1 MTLVSRLVRAY
12 VLYTLGF
19 FLFIYTMWRVERV
32 IGPGVWVGYVFL
44 FVPIAVYAVIGLLSR
59 TSDLVEYY
67 VAGRRV
73 PAAFNGMATA
83 ADWLS
88 AASFIGLAGSLYA
101 TGYDG
106 LAYLMGWTGGYCLV
120 AFLLAPYVRKLARYT
135 IPDFLGT
142 RYSSNVVR
150 GIAAMAAILCSFV
163 YLVAQIQGIGLIASR
178 FIGIEFSIGIFCGL
192 AGILVCSF
200 LGGMRAVTWTQVA
213 QYIILI
219 SAMLIPVSMIAHR
232 EGLGWFPQFNYG
244 RVMERVEALERAVA
258 ISPDEAHVRADYQ
271 RQAVQMQQ
279 RIDALPQ
286 SFHAEHARLVAEI
299 AELRRHNGPLR
310 VINERERELAAF
322 PRDAADAQV

>member
-1 MTLVSRLVRAY
+1 MKLAHRLIRSYA
-12 VLYTLGF
+12 LYTLGF
-19 FLFIYTMWRVERV
+19 LAFVYVMWRIELVT
-32 IGPGVWVGYVFL
+32 GPGMWIGYVFL

-73 PAAFNGMATA
+73 PSFFNGMATA

-101 TGYDG
+101 SGYDG

-135 IPDFLGT
+135 IADFLGT
-142 RYSSNVVR
+142 RFSSNLVR
-150 GIAAMAAILCSFV
+150 ALGVLATILCSFV
-163 YLVAQIQGIGLIASR
+163 YLVAQIQGVGLIATR
-178 FIGIEFSIGIFCGL
+178 FIGVDFAIGIFCGL

-219 SAMLIPVSMIAHR
+219 AAILIPVSLIAHR
-232 EGLGWFPQFNYG
+232 DGLGWLPQVEYG
-244 RVMERVEALERAVA
+244 KAMQRVEALERDVHNDSAEANVR
-258 ISPDEAHVRADYQ
+258 DEYARRAALWQ
-271 RQAVQMQQ
+271 SRL
-279 RIDALPQ
+279 DALPL
-286 SFHAEHARLVAEI
+286 SYTEEKTRLV
-299 AELRRHNGPLR
+299 
-310 VINERERELAAF
+310 
-322 PRDAADAQV
+322 